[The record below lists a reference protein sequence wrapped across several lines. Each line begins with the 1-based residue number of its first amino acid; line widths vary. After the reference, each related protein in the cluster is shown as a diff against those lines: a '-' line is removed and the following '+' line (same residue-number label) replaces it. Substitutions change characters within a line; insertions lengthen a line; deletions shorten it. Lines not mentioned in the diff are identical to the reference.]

1 MLCVCLPAAMDGE
14 QLHQMDKLKEE
25 AKRIATGVSTETD
38 GSLSPQDL
46 MMPPVEDAIS
56 KSRSS
61 T

>member
-1 MLCVCLPAAMDGE
+1 MDGE